1 MHSFPSPQPIPP
13 QAGAIYALGAE
24 LRGSQT
30 TITPSAEGL
39 LSGKTV
45 AIKDNVSV
53 AGLPMTGGTQ
63 PFHLSKDTPYPISG
77 SDAPVVTRVLEAGG
91 TITGTSTCE
100 NYCMSALSF
109 SSATGPVDNPWL
121 KGYACGGSSSGSAA
135 LVGVKSVKKYR
146 EKGGQAVA
154 DDDLGEGVDL
164 AIGGDQGGSIRMVS
178 NLWLSLRPH
187 YHTQVLTNRPAGSV

>member
-1 MHSFPSPQPIPP
+1 
-13 QAGAIYALGAE
+13 
-24 LRGSQT
+24 
-30 TITPSAEGL
+30 
-39 LSGKTV
+39 
-45 AIKDNVSV
+45 
-53 AGLPMTGGTQ
+53 MTGGTQ
-63 PFHLSKDTPYPISG
+63 PFHLSKDTPYPIS
-77 SDAPVVTRVLEAGG
+77 SFDAPVVTRVLEAGG

-135 LVGVKSVKKYR
+135 LVGIKSVKKQR
-146 EKGGQAVA
+146 EKGGGQIVS

-178 NLWLSLRPH
+178 VPLSPSLLLCCQSNEPSSQQ
-187 YHTQVLTNRPAGSV
+187 HTAESTASSQHTAWCLTRESELFTR

>member
-1 MHSFPSPQPIPP
+1 
-13 QAGAIYALGAE
+13 
-24 LRGSQT
+24 
-30 TITPSAEGL
+30 
-39 LSGKTV
+39 
-45 AIKDNVSV
+45 
-53 AGLPMTGGTQ
+53 MTGGTH
-63 PFHLSKDTPYPISG
+63 PYHLSKDQPYPIS
-77 SDAPVVTRVLEAGG
+77 SFDAPVVTRVLEAGG

-135 LVGVKSVKKYR
+135 LVGVKSIRKQR
-146 EKGGQAVA
+146 EKGGGQIAS

-178 NLWLSLRPH
+178 MPLSPSLLLCYHPNEPSSRPRTAA
-187 YHTQVLTNRPAGSV
+187 YTA